1 MEAALVSVPTIA
13 SPTDA
18 FQYAIRHGEN
28 GMLAQS
34 GMEWQASLTS
44 LSGSG
49 QREPLAE
56 RAHQD
61 ALSQYTPEV
70 RSQQLV
76 SIMDQITGYFGKS
89 FTWRQSADSAGQ
101 DHGKCNW
108 PVSWE
113 SGPSL
118 IKLGWYS
125 LHSRGILTLLKQTL
139 ITVRRFLAR
148 WIPYSS

>member
-1 MEAALVSVPTIA
+1 MEAALLGVPTIA

-18 FQYAIRHGEN
+18 FQYTIRHGEN
-28 GMLAQS
+28 GILAQS
-34 GMEWQASLTS
+34 GPEWQTS
-44 LSGSG
+44 LQLLSDPG

-56 RAHQD
+56 CAHQD

-76 SIMDQITGYFGKS
+76 SIIEQITAHFGKPYA
-89 FTWRQSADSAGQ
+89 WQQSADSAGQ
-101 DHGKCNW
+101 DQAKCNW

-125 LHSRGILTLLKQTL
+125 LHSRGILTLLKQIL

>member
-1 MEAALVSVPTIA
+1 MEAALVGVPTIA

-28 GMLAQS
+28 GMLAS
-34 GMEWQASLTS
+34 TGMDWQASLTS
-44 LSGSG
+44 LSDPG
-49 QREPLAE
+49 QREPLAKC
-56 RAHQD
+56 AHQD

-76 SIMDQITGYFGKS
+76 NIMEQITAHFGKS
-89 FTWRQSADSAGQ
+89 FAWRQSADSAGQ
-101 DHGKCNW
+101 DHAICNW